1 MPWPEVQDKWH
12 TDRHPFFCTMSSMK
26 ARSTSLIRSHLFN
39 TTINS
44 PTFEIKLAS
53 SCRSPSFVTVCT
65 LTGETVFCCSLETSP
80 MSFRWLI
87 IMSSMESV
95 WRRWTNSV
103 ASITRTFM
111 SACLALKTDW
121 SKTNKQSY
129 EKYKKYKILHFCG
142 EKIYVIYSTQN
153 LRAFSMHTFL
163 HVTFVE
169 PWRPPPFQWNP
180 LFPVGQRYHSAGPG
194 IPPHWGR
201 SLRCHE

>member
-12 TDRHPFFCTMSSMK
+12 TDRHPLFCTTSSMK

-39 TTINS
+39 TTTNS
-44 PTFEIKLAS
+44 PMFKIKLAS
-53 SCRSPSFVTVCT
+53 FGRSPSFVTVCT
-65 LTGETVFCCSLETSP
+65 LTGEIVLCCSLETSP

-103 ASITRTFM
+103 ASITRIFM
-111 SACLALKTDW
+111 SACLALKTEW
-121 SKTNKQSY
+121 SKSNKQSY
-129 EKYKKYKILHFCG
+129 EKYKKYEILHFCG
-142 EKIYVIYSTQN
+142 EKTHAFAH
-153 LRAFSMHTFL
+153 RAWEPPYCILSNMC
-163 HVTFVE
+163 TFVE
-169 PWRPPPFQWNP
+169 PCRPPPFQWHP
-180 LFPVGQRYHSAGPG
+180 PFPVGLRYHSAGLG